1 MVSQREKLEVI
12 EFTLFETMKL
22 FTCIC
27 VSQVPKDILSQ
38 ICLSLIYDGVLAIR
52 IGTPLS
58 HFFLKCTRL
67 GRNGEVKEKTS

>member
-52 IGTPLS
+52 IGTPLPT
-58 HFFLKCTRL
+58 FFLNAQDLAGMGK
-67 GRNGEVKEKTS
+67 